1 MEFGQ
6 ADVAGGA
13 LNDLIEVGGDLA
25 LDGATI
31 NVSVPTSGSFG
42 PGIYRVF
49 TYGGDLLNDNLGL
62 GALTGGS
69 DVSVQTSVAGQ
80 VNLVNSAGHSFSF
93 WDGDAG
99 PTFNYT
105 INGSKGTC
113 PVAGPDNT
121 WTNDARCC
129 KAH

>member
-1 MEFGQ
+1 MRISDWSSDVCSSDLIAGGLTLNSGSILNMEFGQ

-49 TYGGDLLNDNLGL
+49 NYRTEERRVG
-62 GALTGGS
+62 TEWVRTCRFQWMP
-69 DVSVQTSVAGQ
+69 VS
-80 VNLVNSAGHSFSF
+80 
-93 WDGDAG
+93 
-99 PTFNYT
+99 
-105 INGSKGTC
+105 
-113 PVAGPDNT
+113 
-121 WTNDARCC
+121 
-129 KAH
+129 